1 MSRRMTTRQRQ
12 QERRQSDLANRVHP
26 DFASVESA
34 DGVVFSQGNMIV
46 GGQAQMPTHVRH
58 WESSNG
64 LSQYT
69 TVQWEDSASGAKRCS
84 CNCPGWSFRKQ
95 GRPRSCKHTNDMMG
109 ISDCNATP
117 VDTEPVRIQTVQ
129 EAEESI
135 PKFDGKHLRG
145 IMLD

>member
-1 MSRRMTTRQRQ
+1 MPRRMTTRQRQ
-12 QERRQSDLANRVHP
+12 QNRQHNDAANRVHP
-26 DFASVESA
+26 DFASVQNT

-46 GGQAQMPTHVRH
+46 GGQAQVPTHVRH

-64 LSQYT
+64 ISQYT
-69 TVQWEDSASGAKRCS
+69 TVQWEDSASSEKRCS
-84 CNCPGWSFRKQ
+84 CNCPGWAFSKKGKLR
-95 GRPRSCKHTNDMMG
+95 RCKHTDDMMG
-109 ISDCNATP
+109 IGNCNATP
-117 VDTEPVRIQTVQ
+117 VDTESVRIQNVR